1 MRVAARR
8 YLQVRAEEIKGLEEK
23 RASLVEEMQGILDKA
38 EQEERAFG
46 EEEQKRFDE
55 IEVEIGKIDKTIE
68 AKEKARALGQPKK
81 KEKEPENGEMT
92 VEERAFVDYVRGVAT
107 NERAASNLTYT
118 DNGAIIP
125 TSIVNKI
132 LEKVEDICPIYGL
145 ADRYNVGGAISIPY
159 YDESSGSITMAYAD
173 EFTELTSSSG
183 SFKSISLT
191 GFLAGALTVLSKRL
205 INNSNFDVLNKI
217 IEYMSKAIAK
227 FIEHECLIGTTNKAD
242 GLSKVT
248 RGTTAA
254 KATSVTADELID
266 TQESIPDAYQAG
278 AIWIMNKATRTA
290 IRKLKDNDGN
300 YLLNRDVSAKWGYTL
315 LGKDVYCSDNMPAM
329 AAGKTAIYYGD
340 FSGLAVKVAEDANIE
355 VLREKYA
362 TQHAVGVVAW
372 MEIDTKLEDEQKIAR
387 LKMAAS

>member
-8 YLQVRAEEIKGLEEK
+8 YLQVRSEEIKGLEEK
-23 RASLVEEMQGILDKA
+23 RASLVEEMQGILAKA
-38 EQEERAFG
+38 EEEQRAFD

-68 AKEKARALGQPKK
+68 AKEKARTLEQPKK
-81 KEKEPENGEMT
+81 KEKEPEDGEMT
-92 VEERAFVDYVRGVAT
+92 VEERTFVDYVRGVAT

-125 TSIVNKI
+125 SSIVNKI
-132 LEKVEDICPIYGL
+132 IEKVIDICPIYGL
-145 ADRYNVGGAISIPY
+145 ADRYNVGGIISIPY
-159 YDESSGSITMAYAD
+159 YDEDTSSITMAYAD

-183 SFKSISLT
+183 KFKSISLA
-191 GFLAGALTVLSKRL
+191 GYLAGALTVLSKRL

-227 FIEHECLIGTTNKAD
+227 FIEHECLIGTSEKAE

-248 RGTTAA
+248 RG
-254 KATSVTADELID
+254 VTAGKAAAVTVDELIE
-266 TQESIPDAYQAG
+266 TQESIPDVYQTG

-300 YLLNRDVSAKWGYTL
+300 YLLNKDVSAKWGYTL

-329 AAGKTAIYYGD
+329 AAGKTTIYYGD
-340 FSGLAVKVAEDANIE
+340 FSGLAVKVAEEANIE

>member
-8 YLQVRAEEIKGLEEK
+8 YLQVRSEEIKGLEEK
-23 RASLVEEMQGILDKA
+23 RASLVEEMQGILAKA
-38 EQEERAFG
+38 EEEQRAFD

-68 AKEKARALGQPKK
+68 AKEKARTLGQPKK
-81 KEKEPENGEMT
+81 KEKEPEDGEMT
-92 VEERAFVDYVRGVAT
+92 VEERTFVDYVRGVAT

-125 TSIVNKI
+125 SSIVNKI
-132 LEKVEDICPIYGL
+132 IEKVIDICPIYGL
-145 ADRYNVGGAISIPY
+145 ADRYNVGGIISIPY
-159 YDESSGSITMAYAD
+159 YDEDTSSITMAYAD

-183 SFKSISLT
+183 KFKSISLA
-191 GFLAGALTVLSKRL
+191 GYLAGALTVLSKRL

-227 FIEHECLIGTTNKAD
+227 FIEHECLIGTSEKAE

-248 RGTTAA
+248 RG
-254 KATSVTADELID
+254 VTAGKAAAVTVDELIE
-266 TQESIPDAYQAG
+266 TQESIPDVYQTG

-300 YLLNRDVSAKWGYTL
+300 YLLNKDVSAKWGYTL

-329 AAGKTAIYYGD
+329 AAGKTTIYYGD
-340 FSGLAVKVAEDANIE
+340 FSGLAVKVAEEANIE

>member
-38 EQEERAFG
+38 EQEERAFD